1 MGFFDFLFGSAESK
15 SERAYAKALRAA
27 EVERAR
33 QEKRFR
39 EQARIEKVSITRDTS
54 IEMCYVPPGQF
65 KMGKWVGEWQH
76 FVKQGVEGVN
86 VELSAGFWL
95 GRVPITQAVWKAV
108 TAQSPSEFE
117 GNPDLPVDTVS
128 WDDCASF
135 IGSLKK
141 NVTLDGRKY
150 RFDFPTE
157 AQWEYACR
165 AGTLGDYAVNEFWH
179 KRDHPMPVGQLPG
192 NALGLQ
198 DMHGNVFEWCL
209 DFYQE
214 LLPGGVDPCVLPP
227 PPPTPPAIRPRDWTP
242 PEPPSVQRV
251 RRGGSWYTMA
261 EYCASPNRCWSSPDA
276 CGSEF
281 GFRLALVPSE

>member
-1 MGFFDFLFGSAESK
+1 MGLFDFLFESEESK
-15 SERAYAKALRAA
+15 AAKLRQQELARQ
-27 EVERAR
+27 EQERAR
-33 QEKRFR
+33 QEKESHVRVDWFKQ
-39 EQARIEKVSITRDTS
+39 QARSEKVSIAKDTS

-65 KMGKWVGEWQH
+65 KMGGSID
-76 FVKQGVEGVN
+76 

-108 TAQSPSEFE
+108 TGQSPSHFE
-117 GNPDLPVDTVS
+117 GNPDLPVESVN

-135 IGSLKK
+135 IGLLEK

-165 AGTLGDYAVNEFWH
+165 AGTLGKYAVDRFWH
-179 KRDHPMPVGQLPG
+179 SQKHPMPVGQLPG

-198 DMHGNVFEWCL
+198 DMHGNVWEWCL
-209 DFYQE
+209 DCHQE
-214 LLPGGVDPCVLPP
+214 RLPGGIDPCVLPP

-242 PEPPSVQRV
+242 PPPPSVSRV
-251 RRGGSWYTMA
+251 NRGGSWHLDA
-261 EYCASPNRCWSSPDA
+261 AYCCSSNRRRSSPDLRNYY
-276 CGSEF
+276 F
-281 GFRLALVPSE
+281 GFRLALVPSQ